1 MALAQN
7 QSCLSTFH
15 CTFDAAFLSLQLLL
29 PSLPCPALL
38 LFSPPIS
45 SPLLRPLDLWL
56 RLTWSSAVRANTC
69 TRLQRLVCPSKL
81 PPARAISGCEVLVP
95 ASRARPPRDTS
106 TASPFLA
113 SSPRLL
119 LFPACFFA
127 CRVLLS
133 GCLCPFSS
141 LPSTGDFNAIEGPAR
156 PAAQA
161 ALCHHAAAPEVR
173 TASLLILCQF
183 RRPRF
188 CLLSTPLSRFF
199 SPVIFSLPAESKGG
213 FLSLCCWPLWH
224 QLRAW

>member
-119 LFPACFFA
+119 LFPAC
-127 CRVLLS
+127 V
-133 GCLCPFSS
+133 
-141 LPSTGDFNAIEGPAR
+141 
-156 PAAQA
+156 
-161 ALCHHAAAPEVR
+161 
-173 TASLLILCQF
+173 SLLVV
-183 RRPRF
+183 F
-188 CLLSTPLSRFF
+188 C
-199 SPVIFSLPAESKGG
+199 SPVVYAPFPRSPPRVTSMPSKGQPD
-213 FLSLCCWPLWH
+213 LQRKQHSATMQQP
-224 QLRAW
+224 QRYVPPRS